1 MPLHL
6 SIENVTSLPDAGPL
20 TYTLPEKRG
29 GIEIGRD
36 PYLDWVLPDPER
48 VISGKHCEI
57 RYRDGGYWLH
67 DLSRNGTYVN
77 HLALQGPY
85 RLCNGDRIEIGH
97 YVIGV
102 EVDGESAGSPEAAAP
117 EAGAGELW
125 DALEAAPPIDPDEL
139 RPVSR
144 SHPVLAAD
152 PLDWMVDLPTP
163 VAASASAAL
172 PVQDAGNIWDSDEP
186 VPEPSRGQQRVTLPP
201 LDPSD
206 DGRPSSRVPTAPPPP
221 PVQSP
226 APAPDADPVAPRAA
240 ASPAFAG
247 DFIRR
252 FADGAGL
259 QPSEIATGDPGELAE
274 TLGGLMYLCAGHLSQ
289 LLAGR
294 ARFKSVI
301 RSSNHTQ
308 IEAQGNNPLRF
319 AATPQEA
326 LAHMFGP
333 PTPSYLDAAEAL
345 EQTFET
351 LKKDQ
356 VDIAAAIQ
364 SALRRLLADFEPT
377 AIEQSVEAPRNGLF
391 SSERA
396 YKARLWDEFSAQWK
410 TRNAAFDGLGG
421 AFMRFFQEAYDRQ
434 NE

>member
-20 TYTLPEKRG
+20 SYTLLEKRG

-67 DLSRNGTYVN
+67 DVSRNGTYVN
-77 HLALQGPY
+77 HVALQGPY
-85 RLCNGDRIEIGH
+85 RLCNGDRIDIGH
-97 YVIGV
+97 YIINV
-102 EVDGESAGSPEAAAP
+102 EVDGESAGASEGAAP
-117 EAGAGELW
+117 DPGSGELW
-125 DALEAAPPIDPDEL
+125 DGLEAAPPIDPGEL
-139 RPVSR
+139 RPASR
-144 SHPVLAAD
+144 SDPVLASD
-152 PLDWMVDLPTP
+152 PLDWLVDLPTP
-163 VAASASAAL
+163 VAAPAAAAL
-172 PVQDAGNIWDSDEP
+172 PAQDAENIWSFDEP
-186 VPEPSRGQQRVTLPP
+186 VPEPSRGQPRITLPP

-206 DGRPSSRVPTAPPPP
+206 DGRPSPRVPTAPPPP
-221 PVQSP
+221 PVQPS
-226 APAPDADPVAPRAA
+226 APAAAAPVAPVAA
-240 ASPAFAG
+240 GNPAFAG

-259 QPSEIATGDPGELAE
+259 QPSEIALEDAGELAE

-364 SALRRLLADFEPT
+364 EALKRLLADFEPA
-377 AIEQSVEAPRNGLF
+377 AIEQSVEAPRNALF
-391 SSERA
+391 GAERA

-410 TRNAAFDGLGG
+410 TRNAAFDGMSG

-434 NE
+434 RE